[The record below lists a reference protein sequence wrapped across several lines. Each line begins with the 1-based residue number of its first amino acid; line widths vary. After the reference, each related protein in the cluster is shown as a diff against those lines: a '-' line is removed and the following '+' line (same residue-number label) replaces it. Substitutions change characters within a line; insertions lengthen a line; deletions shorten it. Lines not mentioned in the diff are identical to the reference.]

1 MKQTLGGKEKKRKK
15 EEKKE
20 FNMQRSA
27 PDVTKQHET
36 QVYNM
41 PAGIR

>member
-1 MKQTLGGKEKKRKK
+1 MKQTLGGGGGRKK
-15 EEKKE
+15 EGKKE